1 MLRLHNKFSI
11 IQYLDEK
18 EQEYEQE
25 QAYSKVRMQ
34 RKKEM
39 EEMER
44 RKREKEEE
52 MNDNQI
58 EAPLLEVYETED
70 IKRRQEEREEED
82 DAKTRQTFDPIN
94 NVYDDRKRRVTDL
107 AECSRVTLP
116 KPMQIEEEA
125 LIEIRRNMHKKIF
138 SQHREENTD
147 NGKQES
153 NLSEEERKGLRS
165 ILKRIREGEILVMKT
180 DKSGKFCIVSQADYI
195 KMGEVHTKN
204 DKKISRDN
212 VIQIEKAQWS
222 LHGLVQDMGYRQRS
236 QT

>member
-1 MLRLHNKFSI
+1 
-11 IQYLDEK
+11 
-18 EQEYEQE
+18 
-25 QAYSKVRMQ
+25 
-34 RKKEM
+34 
-39 EEMER
+39 
-44 RKREKEEE
+44 
-52 MNDNQI
+52 MNDNKI

-94 NVYDDRKRRVTDL
+94 KIYDDRKRRVTDL

-212 VIQIEKAQWS
+212 VIQIEKALNGHCMAWCKTWDTGRDHKHNDRVIPRTWRCYILCTRTIRRS
-222 LHGLVQDMGYRQRS
+222 LVRHGRW
-236 QT
+236 